1 MTRFAFWDRFAG
13 RFDSSALFIVLIMV
27 KYNCC
32 VPNCS
37 NSWRNSPGLKFH
49 TIPKDKEVRKEYK
62 RLIRNVNLKE
72 DSTRTRI
79 CGAHFPKGER
89 MSRNQLPTIFPW
101 SSLKSPKKRRIIFK
115 HDIDTNKRRKLIFD
129 PPEEN
134 KPPEVDLS
142 EIREVVNDLV
152 NNVDKLLQDDLGVVD
167 SSTTELHGK
176 ENDFEGSDQSATQV
190 KMTHEIEE
198 LRKQVKCLEKELRQ
212 LKTKPKFDIDEHKDS
227 DDDVA
232 FFTGFPS
239 YDVMLFCINL
249 LKDKAAVMSRPNFDS
264 NKRKPGTKKKLTLWE
279 EFTLVSMR
287 LRLGLLEKDLA
298 ERFRVAVSTVSSIC
312 RTWIRFMRTELE
324 SICIHWPSKEQFFH
338 YMPPIFKKLYP
349 SLVSIIDCTELQM
362 ESPSS
367 LDKKSLCYSS
377 YKSRTTMK
385 ALIGITP
392 NGVVSFT
399 SELYCGSISDPDIV
413 KRSGYLQHIQRGDCV
428 MADKGFTIRDELAA
442 VGGRLVL
449 PHFLS
454 GKRQFSQEEAEH
466 NKQIASLR
474 IHVERYMERL
484 KNWLIFDRPIP
495 ISLSDIASDIW
506 VLVVCLS
513 NFLPPMIQ

>member
-1 MTRFAFWDRFAG
+1 
-13 RFDSSALFIVLIMV
+13 MV

-49 TIPKDKEVRKEYK
+49 TIPKHKEVRNEYK

-101 SSLKSPKKRRIIFK
+101 SSLKSPKKRRLIFK

-152 NNVDKLLQDDLGVVD
+152 SNVDKLLQDDLVDVVD
-167 SSTTELHGK
+167 SSTTELQGK
-176 ENDFEGSDQSATQV
+176 EDDFEGSDQGATQV
-190 KMTHEIEE
+190 KMTQEIEE
-198 LRKQVKCLEKELRQ
+198 LRKQVKCLQKELRQ

-239 YDVMLFCINL
+239 YDVMLFCFNL
-249 LKDKAAVMSRPNFDS
+249 LKDKAAVMSRPNFDP
-264 NKRKPGTKKKLTLWE
+264 NKHKPGTKKKLTLWE

-312 RTWIRFMRTELE
+312 RTWIRFMRAELE
-324 SICIHWPSKEQFFH
+324 SICIHWPSKEQIFH

-413 KRSGYLQHIQRGDCV
+413 KRSGYLQHIQRGDSV

-466 NKQIASLR
+466 NKKIASLR

-484 KNWLIFDRPIP
+484 KTWHIFDRPIP
-495 ISLSDIASDIW
+495 ISL
-506 VLVVCLS
+506 
-513 NFLPPMIQ
+513 FH